1 MEIWRELEKCLP
13 LHSLLR
19 SKPRSGGGLREDNRF
34 DMKTVY
40 RRNVKEKLKSR
51 KEFAGLENS
60 S

>member
-1 MEIWRELEKCLP
+1 MLVEIWRELEKCLP

-40 RRNVKEKLKSR
+40 R
-51 KEFAGLENS
+51 
-60 S
+60 